1 VYRRVSILSQGN
13 KIPLRR
19 VRNQRRVAARRRVCD
34 SEARA
39 LALSQLLIGNTGIRT
54 VSSHG
59 EVLGLPKGRCRT
71 IVMTNHR
78 ATYRRR

>member
-19 VRNQRRVAARRRVCD
+19 VRDQRRVAARHRVCD

-39 LALSQLLIGNTGIRT
+39 LALSQFF
-54 VSSHG
+54 
-59 EVLGLPKGRCRT
+59 LGQGKT
-71 IVMTNHR
+71 R
-78 ATYRRR
+78 AAG

>member
-19 VRNQRRVAARRRVCD
+19 VRDQRRVAARHRVCD

-39 LALSQLLIGNTGIRT
+39 LALSQFFWGNGKPAQR
-54 VSSHG
+54 V
-59 EVLGLPKGRCRT
+59 
-71 IVMTNHR
+71 R
-78 ATYRRR
+78 AARAFD